1 MLVPLKK
8 RVRALL
14 SRTRL
19 MLKLN
24 TDDTGRELLRS
35 ISLGLLLS
43 MLPLDDAD
51 LAFLHLPV
59 GHPRTLLVLLA
70 QPTPVQGLLEVE
82 QGYVAARM
90 RADSSALRALLP
102 DQSTPGLTLLCI
114 PEAGETV
121 GLGATAGPGAAVLA
135 AALREPLDDLLP
147 PMPEMHQDYFG
158 GVVESNPSP
167 HRLSLSAV
175 SSGTRASSGVALSE
189 YARPQMLAMDSTTS
203 GLSVSTSNTTTPTL
217 QLPLPLEGP
226 KWTEDDLS
234 SATAIAI
241 LEQMDK
247 GATVEWTI

>member
-8 RVRALL
+8 KVRALL

-59 GHPRTLLVLLA
+59 GHPRTLLVLLV

-102 DQSTPGLTLLCI
+102 DQGTPGLTLLCI
-114 PEAGETV
+114 PEAGE
-121 GLGATAGPGAAVLA
+121 AAVA
-135 AALREPLDDLLP
+135 PAPREPLDDLLP

-158 GVVESNPSP
+158 GVVDSNPSP

-189 YARPQMLAMDSTTS
+189 YGRPQMLAMDSTTS

-241 LEQMDK
+241 LEQMEK